1 MEIDIDDVPWKDQI
15 VDEVPEIK
23 DGKIFLNNKP
33 GWGVNLREKEIEK
46 HKWSG

>member
-1 MEIDIDDVPWKDQI
+1 MEIDIDVPWKDQI

-33 GWGVNLREKEIEK
+33 GWGK
-46 HKWSG
+46 S